1 MCLIEVVAK
10 CKHLL
15 IWKFMFNEYD
25 VRSLRRVYSH
35 FLKRMRV
42 HLLFLPIGVSDPSFS
57 LRTIS
62 VCPSMRNL
70 GGLFL
75 AEQYVNK
82 YPNMKYNSILNRLL
96 LNDRNSQEDDPVC
109 LSVILIERCL

>member
-1 MCLIEVVAK
+1 M
-10 CKHLL
+10 
-15 IWKFMFNEYD
+15 MP
-25 VRSLRRVYSH
+25 SLS
-35 FLKRMRV
+35 
-42 HLLFLPIGVSDPSFS
+42 LPIGVSGPSFN

-82 YPNMKYNSILNRLL
+82 YPNMKYSNSILNRLL
-96 LNDRNSQEDDPVC
+96 LHDRNSQENDLVC
-109 LSVILIERCL
+109 LSDVILIE

>member
-1 MCLIEVVAK
+1 M
-10 CKHLL
+10 
-15 IWKFMFNEYD
+15 MY
-25 VRSLRRVYSH
+25 
-35 FLKRMRV
+35 
-42 HLLFLPIGVSDPSFS
+42 LLFLPIGVSDSSFN

-82 YPNMKYNSILNRLL
+82 YPNIKYNSILNRLL
-96 LNDRNSQEDDPVC
+96 LHDRNNQEDDLVC
-109 LSVILIERCL
+109 LSDVILIERYL